1 MFKKFTFLFL
11 FLFLAQFVQSQNT
24 VGTISMTDE
33 VFDGYTL
40 FSADTKTFLI
50 NNCGQVMNTWTSNF
64 TPGNSVYLLP
74 NGNLLRTGRED
85 GKSDIIFGGQ
95 GGIVEL
101 FNWDGEI
108 IWSYSFNSN
117 LERQHHDIYPM
128 PNGNVLILLAEVWS
142 KEEAIS
148 QGRDPSKIS
157 EERLYSEKISE
168 VKPIGTDEIEVV
180 WEWNIKDHVV
190 QDFDD
195 TKQNFG
201 DVAKSPEKLDINFLN
216 GGNGSANWLH
226 VNSIQYDE
234 QLNQIV
240 LSSRNLG
247 EIWII
252 DHSTTTEEAAS
263 NSGGVYNKGGDFLYR
278 WGNPQS
284 YRQGTEENR
293 KLFGQHYAYYIEQ
306 GLRNAG
312 DLILFNNGNGR
323 DPDFSE
329 VFILDLPETNGVF
342 SYTEGTAYGPE
353 NPIYEY
359 SQFQEGETSNF
370 FSNILSGA
378 QVLPNGNILI
388 CEGTKGNFFEIN
400 SDDEIVWNY
409 INPFNSIEKE
419 STIQGEVPSGNT
431 VFRAHKYSKDYAAFA
446 DLALSANDPIEL
458 NFNLNVCNSLSTE
471 TIDFS
476 DDLVIYPNPSANLFR
491 LNKVVDNID
500 VYNNL
505 GKKVMELNQE
515 NQINLALFTSG
526 IYFAKINYKGSLVV
540 KKLIKN

>member
-1 MFKKFTFLFL
+1 MMFKKFTFLFL
-11 FLFLAQFVQSQNT
+11 FLVQFVQSQNT

-40 FSADTKTFLI
+40 FSADTKTYLI

-74 NGNLLRTGRED
+74 NGNLLRTGKED

-128 PNGNVLILLAEVWS
+128 PNGHILILLAEVWS

-148 QGRDPSKIS
+148 QGRDSSKIA
-157 EERLYSEKISE
+157 EERLYSEKILE
-168 VKPIGTDEIEVV
+168 VKPIGTDEIEVI
-180 WEWNIKDHVV
+180 WEWNIKDHII

-226 VNSIQYDE
+226 INSIQYDE
-234 QLNQIV
+234 QRNQIV
-240 LSSRNLG
+240 LSSRNLS

-252 DHSTTTEEAAS
+252 DHSTTTVEAAS
-263 NSGGVYNKGGDFLYR
+263 NSGGMYNKGGDLLYR

-284 YRQGTEENR
+284 YRQGTEVNR
-293 KLFGQHYAYYIEQ
+293 KLFGQHYPYYIEQ

-329 VFILDLPETNGVF
+329 VFILELPETNGVF
-342 SYTEGTAYGPE
+342 SYTEDTAFGPE

-359 SQFQEGETSNF
+359 SQFQEGEISNF
-370 FSNILSGA
+370 YSPILSGA

-388 CEGTKGNFFEIN
+388 CEGSKGNFFEIN

-409 INPFNSIEKE
+409 INPFNSIVKQA
-419 STIQGEVPSGNT
+419 TNQGEEPKGNN
-431 VFRAHKYSKDYAAFA
+431 VFRAHKYAKDYAAFT
-446 DLALSANDPIEL
+446 DRILMPNDPIEL
-458 NFNLNVCNSLSTE
+458 NFNLNICNSLSTE
-471 TIDFS
+471 TIDFR
-476 DDLVIYPNPSANLFR
+476 DDLVIYPNPSANIFT
-491 LNKVVDNID
+491 LNKVVENIGI
-500 VYNNL
+500 YNNL
-505 GKKVMELNQE
+505 GKKVLELHQE
-515 NQINLALFTSG
+515 NQIDLALFTTG
-526 IYFAKINYKGSLVV
+526 IYFAKINHKGSLVV

>member
-11 FLFLAQFVQSQNT
+11 FLVQFVQSQNT

-40 FSADTKTFLI
+40 FSADTKTYLI

-74 NGNLLRTGRED
+74 NGNLLRTGKED

-128 PNGNVLILLAEVWS
+128 PNGHILILLAEVWS

-148 QGRDPSKIS
+148 QGRDSSKIA
-157 EERLYSEKISE
+157 EERLYSEKILE
-168 VKPIGTDEIEVV
+168 VKPIGTDEIEVI
-180 WEWNIKDHVV
+180 WEWNIKDHII

-226 VNSIQYDE
+226 INSIQYDE
-234 QLNQIV
+234 QRNQIV
-240 LSSRNLG
+240 LSSRNLS

-252 DHSTTTEEAAS
+252 DHSTTTVEAAS
-263 NSGGVYNKGGDFLYR
+263 NSGGMYNKGGDLLYR

-284 YRQGTEENR
+284 YRQGTEVNR
-293 KLFGQHYAYYIEQ
+293 KLFGQHYPYYIEQ

-329 VFILDLPETNGVF
+329 VFILELPETNGVF
-342 SYTEGTAYGPE
+342 SYTEDTAFGPE

-359 SQFQEGETSNF
+359 SQFQEGEISNF
-370 FSNILSGA
+370 YSPILSGA

-388 CEGTKGNFFEIN
+388 CEGSKGNFFEIN

-409 INPFNSIEKE
+409 INPFNSIVKQA
-419 STIQGEVPSGNT
+419 TNQGEEPKGNN
-431 VFRAHKYSKDYAAFA
+431 VFRAHKYAKDYAAFT
-446 DLALSANDPIEL
+446 DRILMPNDPIEL
-458 NFNLNVCNSLSTE
+458 NFNLNICNSLSTE
-471 TIDFS
+471 TIDFR
-476 DDLVIYPNPSANLFR
+476 DDLVIYPNPSANIFT
-491 LNKVVDNID
+491 LNKVVENIGI
-500 VYNNL
+500 YNNL
-505 GKKVMELNQE
+505 GKKVLELHQE
-515 NQINLALFTSG
+515 NQIDLALFTTG
-526 IYFAKINYKGSLVV
+526 IYFAKINHKGSLVV

>member
-1 MFKKFTFLFL
+1 MMFKKFTFLFL
-11 FLFLAQFVQSQNT
+11 FLAQFVHSQNT

-33 VFDGYTL
+33 AFDGYTL
-40 FSADTKTFLI
+40 FSADTKTYLI

-74 NGNLLRTGRED
+74 NRNLLRTGKED
-85 GKSDIIFGGQ
+85 EKSDITFGGQ

-128 PNGNVLILLAEVWS
+128 PNGNILILLAEVWF

-148 QGRDPSKIS
+148 QGRDPSKIL
-157 EERLYSEKISE
+157 EERLYSEKITE
-168 VKPIGTDEIEVV
+168 VKPIGTNEIEVI
-180 WEWNIKDHVV
+180 WEWNIKDHVI

-240 LSSRNLG
+240 LSSRNLS

-263 NSGGVYNKGGDFLYR
+263 NSGGIYNKGGDFLYR

-293 KLFGQHYAYYIEQ
+293 KLFGQHYPYYIEQ

-342 SYTEGTAYGPE
+342 SYSEDTAYAPE

-359 SQFQEGETSNF
+359 SQFQEDETSNF

-388 CEGTKGNFFEIN
+388 CEGIKGNFFEIN

-409 INPFNSIEKE
+409 INPFNSIEQE

-431 VFRAHKYSKDYAAFA
+431 VFRAHKYAKDYAAFT

-476 DDLVIYPNPSANLFR
+476 DDLVIYPNPSANIFM
-491 LNKVVDNID
+491 LNKVVENIGI
-500 VYNNL
+500 YNNL
-505 GKKVMELNQE
+505 GKKVLELNQE
-515 NQINLALFTSG
+515 NQIDLALFTSG
-526 IYFAKINYKGSLVV
+526 IYFAKINHKGSLVV